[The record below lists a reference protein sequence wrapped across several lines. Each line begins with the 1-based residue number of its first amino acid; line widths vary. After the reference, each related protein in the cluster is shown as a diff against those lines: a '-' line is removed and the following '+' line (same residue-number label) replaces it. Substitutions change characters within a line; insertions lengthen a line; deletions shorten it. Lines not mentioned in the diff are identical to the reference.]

1 MSNMISENA
10 SVVAETELDN
20 MVALNVQEK
29 PLPQVCLPGPG
40 VRISEAAKT
49 LARIYSRESDPFKRL
64 YNHGNSACCIEESSN
79 EGFLL
84 SILPP
89 KCACSDFERVAMLG
103 RKRKSKGNSSPEEV
117 FESDICSTDTASKI
131 LISKPFLNNLPIAN
145 IITNAPVILETENHE
160 CKVINTYDEQS
171 GIFPTGTPVEEVS
184 LSDALRLI
192 NQSIADFHFKTESD
206 KSRALA
212 ALLSPAL
219 IAGGIL
225 QARVPIA
232 MLEADQSQAG
242 KGFFTKILGAI
253 YHEVP
258 VTVTQRERGTGGLDE
273 NFDSAVCTGCLMIV
287 MDNLRGK
294 LNSPQ
299 IEAFLSSDRHT
310 ARVPYAK
317 QVRIDPKRYII
328 MATSN
333 NFDLTIDMAN
343 RSNIIRILKRP
354 FEYRFQTFPE
364 GNILAHIVANQPKY
378 LGAVFTIVREWVR
391 QGKPVMP
398 AINHDFRDWCEAL
411 DWIIQNI
418 LHCAP
423 LMEGHEEIKKTMVF
437 PESQWFSD
445 MNNIIQ
451 AAGKGN
457 TPLTAYDI
465 AMQCENGGMEVPAA
479 YGMKLVELDDKSR
492 QQVCSQI
499 GKRFSN
505 LFKNFGDE
513 NSVCMGSFSLFKEL
527 KRMVYPSG
535 KSDYATMYRF
545 FKPV

>member
-1 MSNMISENA
+1 MNNMISENA
-10 SVVAETELDN
+10 SVAAETELDN
-20 MVALNVQEK
+20 MVVLNVQEK
-29 PLPQVCLPGPG
+29 SLPQVCLPGNG
-40 VRISEAAKT
+40 VTITETAEE

-64 YNHGNSACCIEESSN
+64 YNHGGYVCYVMKSSK

-84 SILPP
+84 APLSP
-89 KCACSDFERVAMLG
+89 KRACSTFERVATLG
-103 RKRKSKGNSSPEEV
+103 RKKKSKGTSSTEEV
-117 FESDICSTDTASKI
+117 FEPDVCSTDNASKI
-131 LISKPFLNNLPIAN
+131 LESDPFRDNILKINLV
-145 IITNAPVILETENHE
+145 TNAPVILEMENHE
-160 CKVINTYDEQS
+160 CKIINTYDKQS
-171 GIFPTGTPVEEVS
+171 GIFPTGTPAEEVS
-184 LSDALRLI
+184 LSDALRLL

-219 IAGGIL
+219 ISGGIL
-225 QARVPIA
+225 KVRVPVA

-258 VTVTQRERGTGGLDE
+258 ATVTQRERGTGGLDE
-273 NFDSAVCTGCLMIV
+273 NFDAAVCKGRQMIV

-299 IEAFLSSDRHT
+299 IESFLSMDTHT
-310 ARVPYAK
+310 ARVPYAA
-317 QVRIDPKRYII
+317 QVEIDPRRYII

-333 NFDLTIDMAN
+333 NYELTTDMAN

-378 LGAVFTIVREWVR
+378 LGAVFTIIREWVR

-411 DWIIQNI
+411 DWIVQNI

-423 LMEGHEEIKKTMVF
+423 LMEGHEEIKKAMVF
-437 PESQWFSD
+437 PECQWFCD

-457 TPLTAYDI
+457 TPLTAYEI
-465 AMQCENGGMEVPAA
+465 AVQCEAGGMEVPAA
-479 YGMKLVELDDKSR
+479 YGTRLIELEDKNR

-499 GKRFSN
+499 GRRFSN
-505 LFKNFGDE
+505 LFKKFGDE
-513 NSVCMGSFSLFKEL
+513 NSVCMGSFSLFKEQI
-527 KRMVYPSG
+527 RRVYPSG
-535 KSDYATMYRF
+535 KSEEATMYRF
-545 FKPV
+545 FKPA